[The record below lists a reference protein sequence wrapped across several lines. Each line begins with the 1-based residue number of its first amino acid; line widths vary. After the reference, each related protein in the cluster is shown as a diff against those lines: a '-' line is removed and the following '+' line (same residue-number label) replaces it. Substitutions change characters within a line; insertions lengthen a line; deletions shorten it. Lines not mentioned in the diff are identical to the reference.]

1 MRVNYFSSKNYVQV
15 VKKMEDG
22 KLRAEGGVVGREGSI
37 YKNQDSLCQLEV
49 CGQDSST
56 GAPI

>member
-1 MRVNYFSSKNYVQV
+1 MNYFSSKNYVQV